1 MERTLKT
8 IDAHAAARLQKE
20 GALLVDIR
28 ESGEYAQAH
37 IPGSQ
42 LVSLSRFGMSELPL
56 VPGQGVV
63 FFCAGGN
70 RTTANATR
78 LVEKAAAADAYVMQG
93 GISAWRQAGL
103 PVESGGGSNEGARR
117 GFLSRVFGR

>member
-1 MERTLKT
+1 MARGLKT
-8 IDAHAAARLQKE
+8 VDAHTAAKLHKD
-20 GALLVDIR
+20 GALLVDVR
-28 ESGEYAQAH
+28 ESGEHAQAR

-56 VPGQGVV
+56 APGQAVV
-63 FFCAGGN
+63 FFCASGG
-70 RTTANATR
+70 RTSAHATR
-78 LVEKAAAADAYVMQG
+78 LAEKAGTADAYVMQG

-103 PVESGGGSNEGARR
+103 PVESGSGSSEDVRP